1 MKSEVSAVLGAF
13 GLTCVISAVSLPLW
27 RALCRRWGHVDD
39 PGHRKIH
46 AQPIPLAGGFTVSAG
61 GLLGGLLIWILVSS
75 GVLGSVEVG
84 SLWVGT
90 EGMRRLGV
98 LLAGAVGMLA
108 LGAWDDRRDLGAG
121 AKFLVQGIIAVLVA
135 RWGVQVPVPDGMA
148 ILGPPLTVFWIV
160 AVTNAFNLS
169 DNMNGLSAG
178 LGLIGATAVSAS
190 SLLWRGHSELACG
203 AALIAGS
210 LAGYLPYNYPRA
222 SVFLGD
228 AGSQWVGYWISVLA
242 LLSVTPSTISNGGL
256 QQSWR
261 VAFAVVAVP
270 LIDMAFVVVSRTW
283 RGQPFWVGDTHHLS
297 HRLARTGLGKAGA
310 VAVLWLLGALL
321 VTLFSR

>member
-1 MKSEVSAVLGAF
+1 MKSEAVTVLGAF
-13 GLTCVISAVSLPLW
+13 GLTSAISAVSLPLW

-46 AQPIPLAGGFTVSAG
+46 VQPIPLAGGFTVSAG
-61 GLLGGLLIWILVSS
+61 GLLGGLLIWILASS
-75 GVLGSVEVG
+75 GVLGSVDVG
-84 SLWVGT
+84 SLWIGT
-90 EGMRRLGV
+90 EGLRRFGV

-121 AKFLVQGIIAVLVA
+121 TKFLAQGLIAVLVA
-135 RWGVQVPVPDGMA
+135 IWGVQVPVPDGIA
-148 ILGPPLTVFWIV
+148 VLRQPLTVLWIV

-169 DNMNGLSAG
+169 DNMNGLCAG
-178 LGLIGATAVSAS
+178 LGFIGASAVAAA
-190 SLLWRGHSELACG
+190 SLLWRGQSELACG

-242 LLSVTPSTISNGGL
+242 LLSVTPSMISNGGL
-256 QQSWR
+256 PQSWMA
-261 VAFAVVAVP
+261 VFAVVAVP
-270 LIDMAFVVVSRTW
+270 LIDTAFVVVSRTW

-321 VTLFSR
+321 VALFNR

>member
-1 MKSEVSAVLGAF
+1 MKSEVLAVLGAF
-13 GLTCVISAVSLPLW
+13 GVTFTISAVSLPLW
-27 RALCRRWGHVDD
+27 QALCRRWGHVDD

-46 AQPIPLAGGFTVSAG
+46 TQPIPLAGGFAVSAG
-61 GLLGGLLIWILVSS
+61 GLLGGLLIWILASS
-75 GVLGSVEVG
+75 GVLGRVEVG
-84 SLWVGT
+84 SLWVGA
-90 EGMRRLGV
+90 EGVRRFGV

-121 AKFLVQGIIAVLVA
+121 AKFLVQGLIAVLVA
-135 RWGVQVPVPDGMA
+135 IYGVQVPVPDGMA
-148 ILGPPLTVFWIV
+148 VLRQPLTVFWIL

-169 DNMNGLSAG
+169 DNMNGLCAG
-178 LGLIGATAVSAS
+178 LGLIGASAVSAA
-190 SLLWRGHSELACG
+190 SLLFQCQFELACG

-228 AGSQWVGYWISVLA
+228 AGSQWVGYWIAVLA
-242 LLSVTPSTISNGGL
+242 LLFARPFTISNGGL
-256 QQSWR
+256 QQSWKA
-261 VAFAVVAVP
+261 AFAVAAVP
-270 LIDMAFVVVSRTW
+270 LIDMAFVVLSRTW

-297 HRLARTGLGKAGA
+297 HRLARTSLGKAGA

-321 VTLFSR
+321 VALFNR

>member
-1 MKSEVSAVLGAF
+1 MKSEVSTVLGAF

-46 AQPIPLAGGFTVSAG
+46 TQPIPLAGGFTVSAG
-61 GLLGGLLIWILVSS
+61 GLLGGLLIWILASS

-135 RWGVQVPVPDGMA
+135 RWGGQVPVPDGMA

-178 LGLIGATAVSAS
+178 LGLIGATAVSAA
-190 SLLWRGHSELACG
+190 SLLWRGQSELACG

>member
-1 MKSEVSAVLGAF
+1 MKSEVLAVLGAF
-13 GLTCVISAVSLPLW
+13 GVTFTISAVSLPLW
-27 RALCRRWGHVDD
+27 QALCRRWGHVDD

-46 AQPIPLAGGFTVSAG
+46 TQPIPLAGGFAISAG
-61 GLLGGLLIWILVSS
+61 GLLGGLLIWILVLS
-75 GVLGSVEVG
+75 GLLGRVEVG
-84 SLWVGT
+84 SLWVGA

-121 AKFLVQGIIAVLVA
+121 IKFLVQGLIAVLVA
-135 RWGVQVPVPDGMA
+135 IYGVQVPVPDGMA
-148 ILGPPLTVFWIV
+148 ILRQPLTVFWIL

-169 DNMNGLSAG
+169 DNMNGLCAG
-178 LGLIGATAVSAS
+178 LGLIGASAVSAA
-190 SLLWRGHSELACG
+190 SLLFQGQFELACG
-203 AALIAGS
+203 AALFAGS

-228 AGSQWVGYWISVLA
+228 AGSQWVGYLLSVLA
-242 LLSVTPSTISNGGL
+242 LLSVTPSAISNGGL
-256 QQSWR
+256 QQSWKA
-261 VAFAVVAVP
+261 VFAVVAVP

-297 HRLARTGLGKAGA
+297 HRLARTSLGKAGA
-310 VAVLWLLGALL
+310 VGVLWLLGSLL
-321 VTLFSR
+321 VALFRR

>member
-1 MKSEVSAVLGAF
+1 MKSEVSTVLWAF
-13 GLTCVISAVSLPLW
+13 GLTSAISAVSLPLW
-27 RALCRRWGHVDD
+27 RAVCRRWGHVDD

-46 AQPIPLAGGFTVSAG
+46 VQPIPLAGGFAVSAS
-61 GLLGGLLIWILVSS
+61 GLLGGLLIWILASS
-75 GVLGSVEVG
+75 GVLGSVEIG
-84 SLWVGT
+84 SFWGET
-90 EGMRRLGV
+90 EGLRRLGV
-98 LLAGAVGMLA
+98 LLAGAAGMLA

-121 AKFLVQGIIAVLVA
+121 AKFLVQGVIAVLVA
-135 RWGVQVPVPDGMA
+135 RWGGQVPVPDGMA
-148 ILGPPLTVFWIV
+148 FLGLPLTVFWIV

-169 DNMNGLSAG
+169 DNMNGLCAG

-190 SLLWRGHSELACG
+190 SLLGKGQFELACG

-228 AGSQWVGYWISVLA
+228 AGSQWVGYLLSVLA
-242 LLSVTPSTISNGGL
+242 LLSVTPSAISNGGL
-256 QQSWR
+256 QQSWKA
-261 VAFAVVAVP
+261 VFAVVAVP

-297 HRLARTGLGKAGA
+297 HRLARTSLGKAGA
-310 VAVLWLLGALL
+310 VGVLWLLGSLL
-321 VTLFSR
+321 VALFRR

>member
-46 AQPIPLAGGFTVSAG
+46 TQPIPLAGGFTVSAG
-61 GLLGGLLIWILVSS
+61 GLLGGLLIWILASS

-121 AKFLVQGIIAVLVA
+121 AKFFVQGIIAVLVA

-190 SLLWRGHSELACG
+190 SLLWRGQSELACG

>member
-1 MKSEVSAVLGAF
+1 MKSGVSVVLWAFGLACGVSAVA
-13 GLTCVISAVSLPLW
+13 LPLW

-46 AQPIPLAGGFTVSAG
+46 AQPIPLAGGFAVSTG
-61 GLLGGLLIWILVSS
+61 GLLGGLLLGILKSS
-75 GVLGSVEVG
+75 GVLGSVEIG
-84 SLWVGT
+84 SLWGGT
-90 EGMRRLGV
+90 EGLRRLGV
-98 LLAGAVGMLA
+98 LIAGAVGMLA

-121 AKFLVQGIIAVLVA
+121 AKFLGQGIIAVLVA
-135 RWGVQVPVPDGMA
+135 GWGVQVPVPDGFAMF
-148 ILGPPLTVFWIV
+148 GQVLTVLWIV

-178 LGLIGATAVSAS
+178 LGLIGATAVSVS
-190 SLLWRGHSELACG
+190 SLLWRGASDLACG

-228 AGSQWVGYWISVLA
+228 AGSQWVGYMLSILA
-242 LLSVTPSTISNGGL
+242 LLSLPSATPSDGGL
-256 QQSWR
+256 QPSWR
-261 VAFAVVAVP
+261 LAFGVVAVP

-283 RGQPFWVGDTHHLS
+283 KGQPFWVGDTHHLS
-297 HRLARTGLGKAGA
+297 HRLARTGLGKPGA

-321 VTLFSR
+321 VTLLSR

>member
-1 MKSEVSAVLGAF
+1 MKSEAVTVLGAF
-13 GLTCVISAVSLPLW
+13 GLTSAISAVSLPLW

-46 AQPIPLAGGFTVSAG
+46 VQPIPLAGGFTVSAG
-61 GLLGGLLIWILVSS
+61 GLLGGLLIWILASS
-75 GVLGSVEVG
+75 GVLGSVDVG
-84 SLWVGT
+84 SLWIGT
-90 EGMRRLGV
+90 EGLRRFGV

-121 AKFLVQGIIAVLVA
+121 TKFLAQGLIAVLVA
-135 RWGVQVPVPDGMA
+135 IWGVQVPVPDGIA
-148 ILGPPLTVFWIV
+148 VLRQPLTVLWIV

-169 DNMNGLSAG
+169 DNMNGLCAG
-178 LGLIGATAVSAS
+178 LGLIGASAVAAA
-190 SLLWRGHSELACG
+190 SLLWRGQSELACG

-242 LLSVTPSTISNGGL
+242 LLSVTPSMISNGGL
-256 QQSWR
+256 PQSWMA
-261 VAFAVVAVP
+261 VFAVVAVP
-270 LIDMAFVVVSRTW
+270 LIDTAFVVVSRTW

-321 VTLFSR
+321 VALFNR

>member
-1 MKSEVSAVLGAF
+1 MKSEVLAVLGAF
-13 GLTCVISAVSLPLW
+13 GVTFTISAVSLPLW
-27 RALCRRWGHVDD
+27 QALCRRWGHVDD

-46 AQPIPLAGGFTVSAG
+46 TQPIPLAGGFAVSAG
-61 GLLGGLLIWILVSS
+61 GLLGGLLIWILASS
-75 GVLGSVEVG
+75 GVLGRVEVG
-84 SLWVGT
+84 SLWVGA
-90 EGMRRLGV
+90 EGVGRFGV

-121 AKFLVQGIIAVLVA
+121 AKFLVQGLIAVLVSIY
-135 RWGVQVPVPDGMA
+135 GVQVPVPDGMA
-148 ILGPPLTVFWIV
+148 VLRQPLTVFWIL

-169 DNMNGLSAG
+169 DNMNGLCAG
-178 LGLIGATAVSAS
+178 LGLIGASAVSAA
-190 SLLWRGHSELACG
+190 SLLFRGQSELACG

-228 AGSQWVGYWISVLA
+228 AGSQWVGYWIAVLA

-256 QQSWR
+256 QQAWKA
-261 VAFAVVAVP
+261 AFAVAAVP
-270 LIDMAFVVVSRTW
+270 LIDMAFVVLSRTW
-283 RGQPFWVGDTHHLS
+283 RGQPFWVGDTYHLS

-321 VTLFSR
+321 VALFNR